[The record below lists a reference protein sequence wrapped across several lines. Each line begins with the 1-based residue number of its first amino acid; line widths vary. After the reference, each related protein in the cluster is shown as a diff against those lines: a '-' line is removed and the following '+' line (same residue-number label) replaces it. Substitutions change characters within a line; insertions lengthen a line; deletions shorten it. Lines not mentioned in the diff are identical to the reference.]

1 MRHAQVRGA
10 WQNRTVHSVCRAL
23 HCGTTGSCLLS
34 ASDVRSTFLSNAK
47 NFQDLNC
54 REKVVQPYSR
64 FSRKLDHELVD
75 CTKKHQF
82 PLQTSINNN
91 KPFASTAGSWF
102 PTFSL
107 KQISSIEVSL
117 ICSICHMSHI
127 LPMFSHVFLPWLRRK
142 PRHGEMQW
150 SASARKRGSSWPP
163 WLRHEEHFVW
173 AATVAAFCCE
183 IHPMVRKNYH
193 FFGDGV

>member
-1 MRHAQVRGA
+1 M
-10 WQNRTVHSVCRAL
+10 
-23 HCGTTGSCLLS
+23 
-34 ASDVRSTFLSNAK
+34 RSTFLSNAK

-117 ICSICHMSHI
+117 ICSICQYMSHI
-127 LPMFSHVFLPWLRRK
+127 FTYSSHVFPMVS
-142 PRHGEMQW
+142 PCF
-150 SASARKRGSSWPP
+150 PP
-163 WLRHEEHFVW
+163 
-173 AATVAAFCCE
+173 VAAQKTKARGDAVIRFRE
-183 IHPMVRKNYH
+183 ETRKLLAAMTYGTKNISFGQPLWQLFAVR
-193 FFGDGV
+193 FTQW